1 LAFGQRLVGA
11 AWFREKALLAGV
23 DGRLTAAQ
31 FNVDEIRTHSNEMVT
46 PGGSFGLAGSVSPSF
61 LRRVFEGCRP
71 SAHIARTA
79 CTPLGQPAAQNAVH
93 AERQIWAVSASLTG
107 ASGLTVV
114 R

>member
-46 PGGSFGLAGSVSPSF
+46 PGGSFGS
-61 LRRVFEGCRP
+61 R
-71 SAHIARTA
+71 
-79 CTPLGQPAAQNAVH
+79 
-93 AERQIWAVSASLTG
+93 G
-107 ASGLTVV
+107 ASVQAS
-114 R
+114 